1 MAELLDPEPG
11 PDDDQPFRLIVRDGA
26 ADTRP
31 HYHACGQLL
40 YPENGSTLL
49 QTGGKLIRMAADR
62 AAWIPAGVS
71 HAVLNNRT
79 RYHTFYIDERL
90 YPTRPVAVLNVS
102 PLLRA
107 LLLDVQ
113 TWTTERIDESQR
125 RRKIEVILD
134 ELNRAQQLESGVRIP
149 TDPLI
154 EPVCRALH
162 HDPADARSL
171 QMWAEQSGTS
181 EKTLHRRFVAETG
194 LSFQQWRTHV
204 RMTRALELHAQ
215 GRRQLDIA
223 VAVGYAT
230 DGAYAQAFKKHYG
243 HPPSALRNS
252 PIRAGRSRI

>member
-11 PDDDQPFRLIVRDGA
+11 PDADRPFRLIVRDGA

-31 HYHACGQLL
+31 HYHDCGQLL
-40 YPENGSTLL
+40 YPEDGATLL
-49 QTGGKLIRMAADR
+49 QTGSKLIRMAADR
-62 AAWIPAGVS
+62 AAWIPAGES
-71 HAVLNNRT
+71 HAVLMNRT
-79 RYHTFYIDERL
+79 RYHTFYIDEQL
-90 YPTRPVAVLNVS
+90 YAQKHVAVLNVG

-113 TWTTERIDESQR
+113 TWSPENIDAAQR
-125 RRKIEVILD
+125 QRKIAVILD
-134 ELNRAQQLESGVRIP
+134 ELNRAQRLDSGVHIP

-154 EPVCRALH
+154 APICRALH
-162 HDPADARSL
+162 ADPADDRSL
-171 QMWAEQSGTS
+171 QTWAEQTGAS

-223 VAVGYAT
+223 LAVGYAT
-230 DGAYAQAFKKHYG
+230 EGAYAQAFKKQYG
-243 HPPSALRNS
+243 RPPGALRNS
-252 PIRAGRSRI
+252 PIRDGKSRN